1 MTAFFLQQLINGLT
15 LGAVYGLIAIGY
27 TMVYGI
33 IGMINFAHGEVYM
46 VSAYLCA
53 IGLALLSFFG
63 IHSFPLLIF
72 ATLVF
77 TIVVTGVYGWAIE
90 RIAYRPLRNSTRLAP
105 LISAIGMSL
114 ILQNYVQLSQGPN
127 QQGIPTL
134 LSGAL
139 RMTVGDG
146 VVQITWTKVFI
157 LVAALVGMLILTWI
171 IQYTRLGRICRATQ
185 QDRRMAAILGINTDR
200 VISLV
205 FVIGAAMAGL
215 AGVLV
220 TMNYGTFD
228 FYIGFIIGI
237 KAFTAA
243 VLGGIGSLP
252 GAMLG
257 GLLLGVA
264 EAQFAGLVNS
274 DYKDVFS
281 FALLVAILVAW
292 LSLFLAPQGI
302 NQFALLL
309 NKQDTLTEFDTL
321 VPGRFQAM
329 RDGTRVTYTEELSKD
344 RGELAGIFISQ
355 KDLNSSNQERG
366 ISILVAEKGTQNI
379 QADGSRYLI
388 LHNGYRYDGNP
399 GQANYRAIQ
408 YDTYGVMLPKPEAS
422 SEVSERDAV
431 PTADLFGSDNPR
443 YQAELQWRL
452 STPLLVFVVTL
463 LAVPLSRVNPRQ
475 GRFLKLLPAILL
487 YMGYLALLIAVRGQL
502 DKGKIPMANGLW
514 WVHGLFLAIGLL
526 LFYWEP
532 LRLKLAS
539 SRAGREVAHG

>member
-1 MTAFFLQQLINGLT
+1 MAAFFLQQLINGLT

-53 IGLALLSFFG
+53 IGLALLAYFG

-72 ATLVF
+72 GTLVF
-77 TIVVTGVYGWAIE
+77 TIIVTGVYGWAIE

-134 LSGAL
+134 MHGVL
-139 RMTVGDG
+139 RLTVGDG
-146 VVQITWTKVFI
+146 VVQITWTKIFI
-157 LVAALVGMLILTWI
+157 LLAAFIGRVVLSWI
-171 IQYTRLGRICRATQ
+171 INHTQLGRVCRATQ

-205 FVIGAAMAGL
+205 FMIGAAMAGL

-281 FALLVAILVAW
+281 FALLVAILI
-292 LSLFLAPQGI
+292 FRPQG
-302 NQFALLL
+302 LL
-309 NKQDTLTEFDTL
+309 
-321 VPGRFQAM
+321 GRP
-329 RDGTRVTYTEELSKD
+329 V
-344 RGELAGIFISQ
+344 
-355 KDLNSSNQERG
+355 
-366 ISILVAEKGTQNI
+366 VAK
-379 QADGSRYLI
+379 
-388 LHNGYRYDGNP
+388 
-399 GQANYRAIQ
+399 
-408 YDTYGVMLPKPEAS
+408 V
-422 SEVSERDAV
+422 
-431 PTADLFGSDNPR
+431 
-443 YQAELQWRL
+443 
-452 STPLLVFVVTL
+452 
-463 LAVPLSRVNPRQ
+463 
-475 GRFLKLLPAILL
+475 
-487 YMGYLALLIAVRGQL
+487 
-502 DKGKIPMANGLW
+502 
-514 WVHGLFLAIGLL
+514 
-526 LFYWEP
+526 
-532 LRLKLAS
+532 
-539 SRAGREVAHG
+539 

>member
-1 MTAFFLQQLINGLT
+1 MAAFFLQQLINGLT

-53 IGLALLSFFG
+53 IGLALLAYFG

-72 ATLVF
+72 GTLVF
-77 TIVVTGVYGWAIE
+77 TIIVPGVYGWAIE

-134 LSGAL
+134 MHGVL
-139 RMTVGDG
+139 RLTVGDG
-146 VVQITWTKVFI
+146 VVQITWTKIFI
-157 LVAALVGMLILTWI
+157 LLAAFIGMVVLSWI
-171 IQYTRLGRICRATQ
+171 INHTQLGRVCRATQ

-205 FVIGAAMAGL
+205 FMIGAAMAGL
-215 AGVLV
+215 AGVLL

-281 FALLVAILVAW
+281 FALLVAILI
-292 LSLFLAPQGI
+292 FRPQG
-302 NQFALLL
+302 LL
-309 NKQDTLTEFDTL
+309 
-321 VPGRFQAM
+321 GRP
-329 RDGTRVTYTEELSKD
+329 V
-344 RGELAGIFISQ
+344 
-355 KDLNSSNQERG
+355 
-366 ISILVAEKGTQNI
+366 VAK
-379 QADGSRYLI
+379 
-388 LHNGYRYDGNP
+388 
-399 GQANYRAIQ
+399 
-408 YDTYGVMLPKPEAS
+408 V
-422 SEVSERDAV
+422 
-431 PTADLFGSDNPR
+431 
-443 YQAELQWRL
+443 
-452 STPLLVFVVTL
+452 
-463 LAVPLSRVNPRQ
+463 
-475 GRFLKLLPAILL
+475 
-487 YMGYLALLIAVRGQL
+487 
-502 DKGKIPMANGLW
+502 
-514 WVHGLFLAIGLL
+514 
-526 LFYWEP
+526 
-532 LRLKLAS
+532 
-539 SRAGREVAHG
+539 

>member
-1 MTAFFLQQLINGLT
+1 MEAFFLQQLVNGLT

-53 IGLALLSFFG
+53 IGLGLLSFFG

-72 ATLVF
+72 GTLIF
-77 TIVVTGVYGWAIE
+77 TIVVTAVYGWTIE

-114 ILQNYVQLSQGPN
+114 ILQNYVQISQGPN

-134 LSGAL
+134 MSGVL
-139 RMTVGDG
+139 RMEVGDG

-157 LVAALVGMLILTWI
+157 LIAALCGMALLTWI
-171 IQYTRLGRICRATQ
+171 IQYTRLGRICRAVQ

-205 FVIGAAMAGL
+205 FMIGAAMAGL

-220 TMNYGTFD
+220 TLNYGTFD
-228 FYIGFIIGI
+228 FYIGFVIGI

-257 GLLLGVA
+257 GMLLGVA

-281 FALLVAILVAW
+281 FALLVVILIFRPQGLLGRPLVA
-292 LSLFLAPQGI
+292 
-302 NQFALLL
+302 
-309 NKQDTLTEFDTL
+309 K
-321 VPGRFQAM
+321 V
-329 RDGTRVTYTEELSKD
+329 
-344 RGELAGIFISQ
+344 
-355 KDLNSSNQERG
+355 
-366 ISILVAEKGTQNI
+366 
-379 QADGSRYLI
+379 
-388 LHNGYRYDGNP
+388 
-399 GQANYRAIQ
+399 
-408 YDTYGVMLPKPEAS
+408 
-422 SEVSERDAV
+422 
-431 PTADLFGSDNPR
+431 
-443 YQAELQWRL
+443 
-452 STPLLVFVVTL
+452 
-463 LAVPLSRVNPRQ
+463 
-475 GRFLKLLPAILL
+475 
-487 YMGYLALLIAVRGQL
+487 
-502 DKGKIPMANGLW
+502 
-514 WVHGLFLAIGLL
+514 
-526 LFYWEP
+526 
-532 LRLKLAS
+532 
-539 SRAGREVAHG
+539 

>member
-1 MTAFFLQQLINGLT
+1 MAAFFLQQLINGLT

-53 IGLALLSFFG
+53 IGLALLAYFG

-72 ATLVF
+72 GTLVF
-77 TIVVTGVYGWAIE
+77 TIIVTGVYGWAIE

-134 LSGAL
+134 MHGVL
-139 RMTVGDG
+139 RLTVGDG
-146 VVQITWTKVFI
+146 VVQITWTKIFI
-157 LVAALVGMLILTWI
+157 LLAAFVGMVVLSWI
-171 IQYTRLGRICRATQ
+171 INHTQLGRVCRATQ

-205 FVIGAAMAGL
+205 FMIGAAMAGL

-281 FALLVAILVAW
+281 FTLLVAILI
-292 LSLFLAPQGI
+292 FRPQG
-302 NQFALLL
+302 LL
-309 NKQDTLTEFDTL
+309 
-321 VPGRFQAM
+321 GRP
-329 RDGTRVTYTEELSKD
+329 V
-344 RGELAGIFISQ
+344 
-355 KDLNSSNQERG
+355 
-366 ISILVAEKGTQNI
+366 VAKG
-379 QADGSRYLI
+379 
-388 LHNGYRYDGNP
+388 
-399 GQANYRAIQ
+399 
-408 YDTYGVMLPKPEAS
+408 
-422 SEVSERDAV
+422 
-431 PTADLFGSDNPR
+431 
-443 YQAELQWRL
+443 
-452 STPLLVFVVTL
+452 
-463 LAVPLSRVNPRQ
+463 
-475 GRFLKLLPAILL
+475 
-487 YMGYLALLIAVRGQL
+487 
-502 DKGKIPMANGLW
+502 
-514 WVHGLFLAIGLL
+514 
-526 LFYWEP
+526 
-532 LRLKLAS
+532 
-539 SRAGREVAHG
+539 

>member
-1 MTAFFLQQLINGLT
+1 MAAFFLQQLINGLT

-53 IGLALLSFFG
+53 IGLALLAYFG

-72 ATLVF
+72 GTLVF
-77 TIVVTGVYGWAIE
+77 TIIVTGVYGWAIE
-90 RIAYRPLRNSTRLAP
+90 RIAYRPLRNSPRLAP

-134 LSGAL
+134 MHGVL
-139 RMTVGDG
+139 RITVGDG
-146 VVQITWTKVFI
+146 VVQITWTKIFI
-157 LVAALVGMLILTWI
+157 LLAAFVGMVVLSWI
-171 IQYTRLGRICRATQ
+171 INHTQLGRVCRATQ

-205 FVIGAAMAGL
+205 FMIGAAMAGL

-281 FALLVAILVAW
+281 FALLVAILI
-292 LSLFLAPQGI
+292 FRPQG
-302 NQFALLL
+302 LL
-309 NKQDTLTEFDTL
+309 
-321 VPGRFQAM
+321 GRP
-329 RDGTRVTYTEELSKD
+329 V
-344 RGELAGIFISQ
+344 
-355 KDLNSSNQERG
+355 
-366 ISILVAEKGTQNI
+366 VAK
-379 QADGSRYLI
+379 
-388 LHNGYRYDGNP
+388 
-399 GQANYRAIQ
+399 
-408 YDTYGVMLPKPEAS
+408 V
-422 SEVSERDAV
+422 
-431 PTADLFGSDNPR
+431 
-443 YQAELQWRL
+443 
-452 STPLLVFVVTL
+452 
-463 LAVPLSRVNPRQ
+463 
-475 GRFLKLLPAILL
+475 
-487 YMGYLALLIAVRGQL
+487 
-502 DKGKIPMANGLW
+502 
-514 WVHGLFLAIGLL
+514 
-526 LFYWEP
+526 
-532 LRLKLAS
+532 
-539 SRAGREVAHG
+539 